1 MEIYEIK
8 AICKEL
14 QIVDST
20 LRKYAAIFEKGGYT
34 FAKDVYGNRVYNEK
48 DLQTFKRF
56 INEKKKNS
64 KIDNQ
69 TIALRFFDKRYQQ
82 SENEIEGIEFPFYYF
97 DRMNK
102 YFEKQNEDQ
111 KQILHQLQNSVSDLT
126 KKIVEI
132 EKNQV
137 EQSALLQIILAEKR
151 EGIIDKLKRKK

>member
-1 MEIYEIK
+1 MKIYEIK

-20 LRKYAAIFEKGGYT
+20 LRKYAAIFEKVGYT

-48 DLQTFKRF
+48 DIKTFKRF

-69 TIALRFFDKRYQQ
+69 TIALRIFDKRYQQ
-82 SENEIEGIEFPFYYF
+82 SENEIEGIGFPFY
-97 DRMNK
+97 

-126 KKIVEI
+126 TKFAEK
-132 EKNQV
+132 EKNQA
-137 EQSALLQIILAEKR
+137 EQSALLQMILAEKK
-151 EGIIDKLKRKK
+151 ESIIDKLKRKK

>member
-1 MEIYEIK
+1 MEIYEVK

-20 LRKYAAIFEKGGYT
+20 LRKYAQIFEKVGYI
-34 FAKDVYGNRVYNEK
+34 FARDVYGRRVYNEN

-64 KIDNQ
+64 KIDIH
-69 TIALRFFDKRYQQ
+69 TIALRILDKRYQQ
-82 SENEIEGIEFPFYYF
+82 SELDIAGIEFPFYYF
-97 DRMNK
+97 DEMAK

-111 KQILHQLQNSVSDLT
+111 KQILHQLQNLVTDLT
-126 KKIVEI
+126 GNLVVI
-132 EKNQV
+132 EKNQA

-151 EGIIDKLKRKK
+151 ESIMNKFKRKK